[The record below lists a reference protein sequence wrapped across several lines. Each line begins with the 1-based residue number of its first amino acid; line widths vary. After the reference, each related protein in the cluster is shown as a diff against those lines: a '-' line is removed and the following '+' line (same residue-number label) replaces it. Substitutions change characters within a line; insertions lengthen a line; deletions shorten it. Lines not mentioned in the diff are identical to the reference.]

1 MQHIL
6 VPPPTVVAEPH
17 KSERE
22 RLAICT
28 DWSNHST
35 AWLMRHRLGL
45 RAVLMDLMAGVEI
58 KGDEAMIQTL
68 AEFSKRNASHVKGI
82 LNLTIPLSESALWI
96 LGHGKICS
104 TGSRCAT
111 VD

>member
-1 MQHIL
+1 MVADDQGREF
-6 VPPPTVVAEPH
+6 VPPPSMVVERD

-58 KGDEAMIQTL
+58 KGDEAMIQVL
-68 AEFSKRNASHVKGI
+68 ADFSKRNASHVKGI
-82 LNLTIPLSESALWI
+82 LISDHPTIGFCFMDFGTVSFT
-96 LGHGKICS
+96 
-104 TGSRCAT
+104 TGF
-111 VD
+111 VH

>member
-1 MQHIL
+1 MVTDDQGQEFI
-6 VPPPTVVAEPH
+6 PPPAIVAERD

-45 RAVLMDLMAGVEI
+45 RAVLVDLMSGVEI
-58 KGDEAMIQTL
+58 KGADWSNHSTAWLM
-68 AEFSKRNASHVKGI
+68 RHR
-82 LNLTIPLSESALWI
+82 
-96 LGHGKICS
+96 LGL
-104 TGSRCAT
+104 
-111 VD
+111 